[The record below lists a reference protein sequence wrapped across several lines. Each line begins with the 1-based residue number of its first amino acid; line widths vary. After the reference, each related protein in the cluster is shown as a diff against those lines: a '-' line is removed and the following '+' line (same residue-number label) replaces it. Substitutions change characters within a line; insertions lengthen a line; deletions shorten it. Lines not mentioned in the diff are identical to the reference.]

1 MSWSAVLA
9 GALGVLL
16 VLLGAV
22 LGVLESFLYPLH
34 VAWVPVG
41 VIGAGV
47 VNFAVVQGAGRL
59 TRSRPYALAVGVG
72 WLLAVAVVTLGRPEG
87 DFAISGDLTGYGYL
101 AVAAAGIVA
110 GVVLLPWYR
119 GTDPGR

>member
-1 MSWSAVLA
+1 MSWSAVVSV
-9 GALGVLL
+9 ALGVAL

-22 LGVLESFLYPLH
+22 LGVLESFLYPVR
-34 VAWVPVG
+34 VAGVPAG

-59 TRSRPYALAVGVG
+59 ARSRPFALVPGVG
-72 WLLAVAVVTLGRPEG
+72 WLLAVLVLTLGRPEG

-101 AVAAAGIVA
+101 ASAAAGVVF

-119 GTDPGR
+119 GGEPDR